1 VTEDQ
6 DLLVRVD
13 QIFDLVIEMWLV
25 AL

>member
-6 DLLVRVD
+6 DLLVRID
-13 QIFDLVIEMWLV
+13 QIFDLVIKMWFV